1 MKYLLDVN
9 ALIALKHSRSRH
21 HQTCRTWVAKQ
32 GIDLMATCALTEL
45 GFIRVSMAAFGV
57 SLADAQ
63 KDLADLKA
71 KLGGFVEK
79 NPAPKLPAWS
89 TSAPKTTGV
98 SVPLPGPSNLVD
110 SARNR
115 RLCPLRGV
123 PVS

>member
-89 TSAPKTTGV
+89 TSAPKTTDGYLLQLAK
-98 SVPLPGPSNLVD
+98 SAALDLATLDTGIPGAELIS
-110 SARNR
+110 
-115 RLCPLRGV
+115 
-123 PVS
+123 